1 MSFNV
6 SLMLANLVVEI
17 SPGILFFVCN
27 LTEKRM
33 MNVIA
38 VRKIWVTYKINI
50 IYKRYLEIRITGF
63 SQLYERYRE
72 IIDRNEIYLNDRS
85 RLIFLKMKI

>member
-6 SLMLANLVVEI
+6 SLMLASLVVEI

-38 VRKIWVTYKINI
+38 VRKIWVTY
-50 IYKRYLEIRITGF
+50 TC
-63 SQLYERYRE
+63 
-72 IIDRNEIYLNDRS
+72 
-85 RLIFLKMKI
+85 